1 MKRGRWSI
9 ALQFLLWC
17 LLAPPFV
24 LVVGG
29 HPDLPRFTYIVLLT
43 AFAIVLY
50 FFNFKSSEN
59 IYETAGW
66 IFIYLLLM
74 AVSIVIAGYAYF
86 WAMVYVG
93 VIKGM

>member
-24 LVVGG
+24 LVVGS
-29 HPDLPRFTYIVLLT
+29 HPDLPRFTYAVLLT
-43 AFAIVLY
+43 ALAVVIY
-50 FFNFKSSEN
+50 FFNFKSSGN
-59 IYETAGW
+59 KYETAGW
-66 IFIYLLLM
+66 VLIYLLLM
-74 AVSIVIAGYAYF
+74 AVSVVVAGYAYF
-86 WAMVYVG
+86 WAMFYFG